1 MRLLTF
7 SVALALTTFGGQ
19 AQELAYDDPQGWH
32 WYNEALDDDIEPEA
46 AKPITPSLSPT
57 EQKKILQKETQA
69 ALDTAIMYPT
79 PENFKHYMTL
89 QNFWTS
95 KAGEFSQMA
104 KQAML
109 KYPELDYNLQYSHYN
124 GTVKTQLAGDRS
136 KEKDAIAAL
145 TSRYGVFF
153 FYRGNEALDSQ
164 LALVIKNFTQEHHIA
179 LIPISV
185 DGVLNTSFPN
195 SRRDSGQSKKM
206 GISHFPALFLVDP
219 KDESYQPLAYG
230 FITQDDLARQFLD
243 VATGFKPNF

>member
-1 MRLLTF
+1 MRFLTVSLVF
-7 SVALALTTFGGQ
+7 SLTSFGSF
-19 AQELAYDDPQGWH
+19 AEEPIYTDPQGWH
-32 WYNEALDDDIEPEA
+32 WYNEAQDEDLDLEYIPQVIP
-46 AKPITPSLSPT
+46 KLSPT
-57 EQKKILQKETQA
+57 EQKQRLQKETQA

-79 PENFKHYMTL
+79 PENFKRYMTL

-145 TSRYGVFF
+145 ASRYGVFF
-153 FYRGNEALDSQ
+153 FYRGKETLDSQ
-164 LALVIKNFTQEHHIA
+164 LALVMKNFTQENRVA

-185 DGVLNTSFPN
+185 DGVLNPLFPN
-195 SRRDSGQSKKM
+195 SRRDSGQSQKM
-206 GISHFPALFLVDP
+206 GIKHFPASFLVDP
-219 KDESYQPLAYG
+219 KGESFQPLAYG